1 MRICSCDRTP
11 ARADLGPPH
20 SLTKAGFDVVLMDTR
35 QVKGAL
41 KTMSIKTDRRDA
53 EGIERLLN
61 MGWCRPSHCKPVS
74 AQEVARVLNAR
85 KTVQQG
91 VLALEMLRR
100 GLMRNFGLKVGAISR
115 CRFERRIR
123 ELTTGNLM
131 LAVATGPMLRARS
144 SLRQQL
150 AGLKRRVRRLAQK
163 DPAIRHLMSMPG
175 FGAVMAMTY
184 RSVVDDPGPVLL
196 LKQV

>member
-1 MRICSCDRTP
+1 M
-11 ARADLGPPH
+11 
-20 SLTKAGFDVVLMDTR
+20 
-35 QVKGAL
+35 KGAP
-41 KTMSIKTDRRDA
+41 KAMSIKADRRDA

-131 LAVATGPMLRARS
+131 LEVATEPMLRARS

-150 AGLKRRVRRLAQK
+150 ASLKRRVRQLGSGQPPHDVHARLRRRHGR
-163 DPAIRHLMSMPG
+163 DPSICCR
-175 FGAVMAMTY
+175 
-184 RSVVDDPGPVLL
+184 
-196 LKQV
+196 